1 MMGFKK
7 IIVKTVKNS
16 FNWSIKSIKNRK
28 LNEPVASVVEINAI
42 DKKQTTKTNLINNMD
57 DNEII
62 LFSI

>member
-1 MMGFKK
+1 MGFKK